1 MVFVGNMDCD
11 RNIRINWLIKGAI
24 FCLIFDNIPTPLQF
38 GTLSSGFSHM
48 LSWYFLFILMLVWI
62 CQRFKG
68 HFVIEEGDYFI
79 KYIFCLMIFTFL
91 SNILGLFNYPY
102 YNELLSGP
110 ENQIEKLP
118 VVLKILNNLGLS
130 IDEKYLTIVWIGVR
144 SVKGSILGTL
154 YTFGFSFILYQFLKK
169 DWDYYFDLITNV
181 VTASVICLCIYSIV
195 ELFFLSGFDFAKN
208 ILSSIN
214 PMIHPIAVDHGWWPP
229 LLWEGQLRSMFS
241 EPSRMG
247 NYLAFAMPFLWGKL
261 LLSQKKSIGV
271 IIFITFYTFMIFMT
285 KARTAV
291 TMYWGILTLLFLGVM
306 YIHKKDLFKRFFVI
320 CEITVLSLL
329 LSLGF
334 INMTMQNSNKSKEM
348 TIASY
353 MQDNVGSLGSA
364 TKRSNGA
371 RYALIRANIRTG
383 VEHPILGVGE
393 VLNSAY
399 TVHNFNE
406 VDLANTEVH
415 MWVSNYNKMG
425 VLRYGFDAMN
435 EYVSRFAFYGIFGL
449 IIFIFPI
456 FYALMSLFKCFK
468 YSEGIEQL
476 KIMIVGISLLGS
488 AVAGCNGS
496 VSLLYAYW
504 VILAFS
510 YAVIYSFNNKVI
522 KKHESAK
529 IRNLS

>member
-1 MVFVGNMDCD
+1 
-11 RNIRINWLIKGAI
+11 
-24 FCLIFDNIPTPLQF
+24 
-38 GTLSSGFSHM
+38 
-48 LSWYFLFILMLVWI
+48 
-62 CQRFKG
+62 
-68 HFVIEEGDYFI
+68 
-79 KYIFCLMIFTFL
+79 
-91 SNILGLFNYPY
+91 
-102 YNELLSGP
+102 
-110 ENQIEKLP
+110 
-118 VVLKILNNLGLS
+118 
-130 IDEKYLTIVWIGVR
+130 
-144 SVKGSILGTL
+144 
-154 YTFGFSFILYQFLKK
+154 
-169 DWDYYFDLITNV
+169 
-181 VTASVICLCIYSIV
+181 
-195 ELFFLSGFDFAKN
+195 
-208 ILSSIN
+208 
-214 PMIHPIAVDHGWWPP
+214 
-229 LLWEGQLRSMFS
+229 
-241 EPSRMG
+241 
-247 NYLAFAMPFLWGKL
+247 
-261 LLSQKKSIGV
+261 
-271 IIFITFYTFMIFMT
+271 
-285 KARTAV
+285 
-291 TMYWGILTLLFLGVM
+291 
-306 YIHKKDLFKRFFVI
+306 
-320 CEITVLSLL
+320 
-329 LSLGF
+329 
-334 INMTMQNSNKSKEM
+334 MTMQNSNKSKEM

-456 FYALMSLFKCFK
+456 FYALMSLFKYFK

-510 YAVIYSFNNKVI
+510 YAVIYSFNNKAI